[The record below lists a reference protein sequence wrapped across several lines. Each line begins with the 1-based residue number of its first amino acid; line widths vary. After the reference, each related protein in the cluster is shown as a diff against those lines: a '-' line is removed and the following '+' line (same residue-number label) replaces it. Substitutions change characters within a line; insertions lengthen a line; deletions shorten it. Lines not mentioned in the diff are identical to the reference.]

1 MQLMKHFVG
10 IGRESQPVLQP
21 ALPQKVKQRL

>member
-1 MQLMKHFVG
+1 MKHFVG